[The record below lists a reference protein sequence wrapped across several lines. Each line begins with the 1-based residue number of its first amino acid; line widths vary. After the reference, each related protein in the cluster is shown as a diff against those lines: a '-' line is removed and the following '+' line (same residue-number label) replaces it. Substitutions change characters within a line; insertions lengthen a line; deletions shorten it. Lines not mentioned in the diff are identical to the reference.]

1 MDKNGKQKK
10 VLNSSKDAIKKLKEI
25 GLKEISNKTFINKE
39 NLEHL
44 LNKDFKKLHKT
55 KALGFIQILER
66 EFEVDL
72 KELKNEYIFFKKH
85 GRLRNPNETKP
96 LEKPIQNTSTSNKI
110 QQNRSKKRVQQRIKQ
125 PSKKTKKEFP
135 FKLIPIILLPVVALL
150 GYFLIKSA
158 FSSDNIE
165 IKEQNQNI
173 VKEQKSEDNLI
184 QSSLSSKEDTTPTT
198 IKQTDNNND
207 IDLNDMVSKMLKDIN
222 DSSDT
227 KEDIKTSD
235 SDFEATNDINKTT
248 QNIQERTDKQSKE
261 DNNKDNISKKLSSTL
276 QEIEGTAYKE
286 ISSKKEVQNDNQEIS
301 NKSSQEVVKKKTL
314 QKKSIANNLYIVP
327 TQKAWVG
334 VIYIDDLSKRDY
346 LIRANKKLKLDP
358 SRDQIILV
366 GHNKFKIF
374 NNNKKKIFGS
384 KKMVRFLYQNGN
396 LREINKQ
403 EYLDLSAGVH
413 W

>member
-10 VLNSSKDAIKKLKEI
+10 VLNSSEDAIKKLKEI

-173 VKEQKSEDNLI
+173 VKEQKSEENLI

-235 SDFEATNDINKTT
+235 SDFEATNDINKIT
-248 QNIQERTDKQSKE
+248 QNIQEKTDKQSKE

-286 ISSKKEVQNDNQEIS
+286 ISSKKEVQNDKQEIS

-374 NNNKKKIFGS
+374 NNNKKKIFDS

>member
-10 VLNSSKDAIKKLKEI
+10 VLNSSEDAIKKLKEI

-173 VKEQKSEDNLI
+173 VKEQKSEENLI

-235 SDFEATNDINKTT
+235 SDFEATNDINKIT
-248 QNIQERTDKQSKE
+248 QNIQEKTDKQSKE

-334 VIYIDDLSKRDY
+334 VIYIDNLSKRDY

-374 NNNKKKIFGS
+374 NNNKKKIFDS

>member
-222 DSSDT
+222 DSTDT

-248 QNIQERTDKQSKE
+248 QNIQEKTDKQSKE

-286 ISSKKEVQNDNQEIS
+286 MSSKKEVQNDNQEIS